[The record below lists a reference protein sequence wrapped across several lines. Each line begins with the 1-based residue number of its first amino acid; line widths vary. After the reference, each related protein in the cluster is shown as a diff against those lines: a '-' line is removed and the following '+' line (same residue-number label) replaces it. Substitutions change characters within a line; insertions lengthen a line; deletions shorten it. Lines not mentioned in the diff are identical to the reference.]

1 MAAVLINQ
9 PSSFAFCPKHL
20 FEHNAAL
27 VSQNA
32 ENTVQMHS
40 ILQQDAD
47 ASHDK
52 APRQSESNCVSGH
65 LPILCE
71 ILVRCIDLHA

>member
-20 FEHNAAL
+20 FEHDAAL

-32 ENTVQMHS
+32 EDTVQMHS

-47 ASHDK
+47 TSHVET
-52 APRQSESNCVSGH
+52 PRQSGSNCIQA
-65 LPILCE
+65 P
-71 ILVRCIDLHA
+71 A

>member
-9 PSSFAFCPKHL
+9 PPSFAFCPKHL
-20 FEHNAAL
+20 FEHDAAL
-27 VSQNA
+27 VSHDA

-47 ASHDK
+47 TSHK
-52 APRQSESNCVSGH
+52 KTP
-65 LPILCE
+65 
-71 ILVRCIDLHA
+71 

>member
-9 PSSFAFCPKHL
+9 PPSFAFCPKHL
-20 FEHNAAL
+20 FEHDAAL

-47 ASHDK
+47 TSHK
-52 APRQSESNCVSGH
+52 KTP
-65 LPILCE
+65 
-71 ILVRCIDLHA
+71 